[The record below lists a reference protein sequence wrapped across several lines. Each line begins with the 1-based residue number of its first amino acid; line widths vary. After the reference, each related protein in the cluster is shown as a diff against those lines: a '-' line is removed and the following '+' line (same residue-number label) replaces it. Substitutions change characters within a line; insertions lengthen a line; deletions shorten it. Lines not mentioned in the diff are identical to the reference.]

1 MRTLSRAVFREI
13 AVGSLLGGVLFTFV
27 LFLREGSQLFAIL
40 VRSAAPPNTVA
51 YLFSLTLPSALIFT
65 IPLAVLAGALLGL
78 SRMSGD
84 GEITAMRAAGV
95 PGLKVSYPVLTFAA
109 IATLMAAACSLW
121 LTPWA
126 IRERYRI
133 LNQVAAA
140 QVTAEIQ
147 PRVFDEQF
155 PRKILYV
162 GDVIPGP
169 VVRWRNVFLADVTPP
184 EERPASARDLADAPR
199 ITVAAEARAMPD
211 VARNR
216 IQLSLVN
223 SSSYDVEKDIAKYSI
238 SSSPKGEQ
246 VIQAQ
251 KPSEIRVSRPSSE
264 LDTRPLYRLAYRTPD
279 VEPARKIEARIEF
292 HQRCAL
298 PLACLVLALVGIP
311 LGVSSRRGGKSGAFV
326 VTAAI
331 AFLYYMSL
339 ISLIGLAR
347 SGTAPAGLAVWTPN
361 ALLSI
366 FGIVMMSRLEQPG
379 DRDWIGGVRLWI
391 KGAVGRI
398 RGKLPMLAPAAPEPG
413 AVRSRIPLL
422 PGLVDRYVL
431 NSFVYYTALL
441 LASFVLMI
449 HVFTFFELLSDI
461 VKNRIPMW
469 QVMEY
474 LFFLTPMLIYDTA
487 PMSVLVAVLITFGVF
502 TKHNEI
508 TAFKACGVSLYRLA
522 APVLLASTALS
533 AGLFA
538 FDHYYIPDANRRQ
551 DALRNVIK
559 GRAAQTYLR
568 PDRKWIYGQGDRIY
582 YYKYFDT
589 KDSVM
594 VGVSVFE
601 LDPKTFR
608 LTKHIQ
614 AEKATWEPSLNKWV
628 FSNGWSR
635 DIDGIHET
643 KFVDFR
649 WQTMTFAELVEPPS
663 YFMKEV
669 KQYFQMNFE
678 TLYAY
683 IRELQQSGF
692 NTVPLQVQYH
702 KKFSVPLFAAI
713 MALISIPFSFLV
725 GTRGAMAGVGV
736 SFAIAIGYF
745 SISMLFEQIGNL
757 NQLPPEV
764 AAWSPDAIFT
774 LTGLYF
780 LARMRT

>member
-1 MRTLSRAVFREI
+1 MRMLSRAVFREI
-13 AVGSLLGGVLFTFV
+13 AVGALLGGVLFTFV
-27 LFLREGSQLFAIL
+27 LFLQKAGQLFAIL
-40 VRSAAPPNTVA
+40 VRSGAPASTVA
-51 YLFSLTLPSALIFT
+51 YLFSLAFPDALTFT
-65 IPLAVLAGALLGL
+65 VPLGVLVGVLLGL

-84 GEITAMRAAGV
+84 SEITAMRAAGV
-95 PGLKVSYPVLTFAA
+95 PGRRVAPPVLTFAVL
-109 IATLMAAACSLW
+109 ATIVAACCSLW

-126 IRERYRI
+126 IRERYRV

-184 EERPASARDLADAPR
+184 EERQQSARDFADAPR
-199 ITVAAEARAMPD
+199 ITVAAEAIATAD
-211 VARNR
+211 IARNR

-223 SSSYDVEKDIAKYSI
+223 SSNYDVEKDQAKYSI
-238 SSSPKGEQ
+238 SFFPRGEQ

-251 KPSEIRVSRPSSE
+251 KPGEIKTSRPASE
-264 LDTRPLYRLAYRTPD
+264 LDTVPLYRMAYRD
-279 VEPARKIEARIEF
+279 EQVEARLRVDARIEL
-292 HQRCAL
+292 HQRFAL
-298 PLACLVLALVGIP
+298 PLACIVLALIGIP
-311 LGVSSRRGGKSGAFV
+311 LGVSSRKGGRSGAFV
-326 VTAAI
+326 VTVAL
-331 AFLYYMSL
+331 AFLYYMGL

-347 SGTAPAGLAVWTPN
+347 QATVPVPVAVWTPN
-361 ALLSI
+361 TILAI
-366 FGIVMMSRLEQPG
+366 AGIVLMARLERPG
-379 DRDWIGGVRLWI
+379 DRDWIGSLRSWLT
-391 KGAVGRI
+391 R
-398 RGKLPMLAPAAPEPG
+398 RAA
-413 AVRSRIPLL
+413 AVRGRFVQAGPATPAQPFRLRFPLL
-422 PGLVDRYVL
+422 PQLVDTYIL
-431 NSFVYYTALL
+431 NSFVYYLALL

-461 VKNRIPMW
+461 VKNRIPMP
-469 QVMEY
+469 QVAEY
-474 LFFLTPMLIYDTA
+474 LFFLTPKLIYDTM
-487 PMSVLVAVLITFGVF
+487 PLSVLVAVLITFGVF
-502 TKHNEI
+502 TKHNEV

-522 APVLLASTALS
+522 VPILLVSTGLS

-538 FDHYYIPDANRRQ
+538 FDHYYIPSANRRQ
-551 DALRNVIK
+551 DALRNIIK
-559 GRAAQTYLR
+559 GRPPQTYLR

-589 KDSVM
+589 SENVM

-601 LDPKTFR
+601 LDPATFR
-608 LTKHIQ
+608 LTRHIQ
-614 AEKATWEPSLNKWV
+614 AERAHWEPPLGKWV
-628 FSNGWSR
+628 FENGWSR
-635 DIDGIHET
+635 DIQGIHET
-643 KFVDFR
+643 RFVDFQG
-649 WQTMTFAELVEPPS
+649 QTMTFAELTEPPS

-678 TLYAY
+678 ALGAY

-702 KKFSVPLFAAI
+702 KKFSVPLFAVI
-713 MALISIPFSFLV
+713 MALISVPFSFLA
-725 GTRGAMAGVGV
+725 GNRGAMAGVGV
-736 SFAIAIGYF
+736 SFAIAIAYF
-745 SISMLFEQIGNL
+745 SVSMLFEQIGNL
-757 NQLPPEV
+757 NQLPPEL